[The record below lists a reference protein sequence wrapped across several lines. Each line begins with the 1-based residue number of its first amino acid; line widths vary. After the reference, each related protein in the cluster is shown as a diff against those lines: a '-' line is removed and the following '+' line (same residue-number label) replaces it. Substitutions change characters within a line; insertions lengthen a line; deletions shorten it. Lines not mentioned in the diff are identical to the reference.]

1 MRLLLPEVRPLRDE
15 ELLDVYAPPDRGWVR
30 AGFVLSTDGGIATGG
45 SSRPLQSP
53 PDLLAFTTLRAVS
66 DAVLVGA
73 GTARAEDY
81 GPVRVR
87 PAGRAWR
94 AARGL
99 PEAPPLVLITR
110 SLDLDPGARCFAGP
124 TVVVTCAAAEGRDRF
139 PDVVVAG
146 DDEVD
151 LVDAVRQLTDR
162 GLTRLHC
169 EGGPQL
175 LTAALR
181 AGLVD
186 ELCLTLTPLLL
197 GAAAPGLLSGPL
209 DVPLPLELASLVHG
223 GDGVLLARYLVRR

>member
-1 MRLLLPEVRPLRDE
+1 MRLLLPESRELRDD
-15 ELLDVYAPPDRGWVR
+15 ELLDLYAPPEKRWVR
-30 AGFVLSTDGGIATGG
+30 AGFVVSTDGGIAADG

-53 PDLLAFTTLRAVS
+53 ADMLAFTTLRAVS
-66 DAVLVGA
+66 DAVVVGA
-73 GTARAEDY
+73 GTVRAEDY

-87 PAGRAWR
+87 PAGGAWR

-99 PEAPPLVLITR
+99 PKAPPLVIVSRL
-110 SLDLDPGARCFAGP
+110 LDLDPAARCFDGP
-124 TVVVTCAAAEGRDRF
+124 TVVVTCAAAAGRDRF
-139 PDVVVAG
+139 ADVVVAG

-151 LVDAVRQLTDR
+151 LADAVSQLADR

-169 EGGPQL
+169 EGGPHL

-197 GAAAPGLLSGPL
+197 GSARGLLTVPL
-209 DVPLPLELASLVHG
+209 DAPMPLELAHLVDG
-223 GDGVLLARYLVRR
+223 GGGVLLARYLVGR